1 MPRSPT
7 AVATDGAS
15 GNAILQEATVP
26 EVVPPK
32 SADFH
37 RRSSANRM
45 SFTGKHW

>member
-1 MPRSPT
+1 MPRSPS
-7 AVATDGAS
+7 ASADGS
-15 GNAILQEATVP
+15 GALLQEATVP

-37 RRSSANRM
+37 RRSSVNRM